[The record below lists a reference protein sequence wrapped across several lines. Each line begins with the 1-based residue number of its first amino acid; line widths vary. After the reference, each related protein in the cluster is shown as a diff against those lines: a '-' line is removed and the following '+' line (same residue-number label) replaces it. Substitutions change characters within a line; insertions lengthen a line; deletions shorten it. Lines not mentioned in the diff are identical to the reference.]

1 MKKTDISAQALGAL
15 NVYTEKDEAVR
26 LSDLWKKT
34 TAVLVFVRHF
44 G

>member
-1 MKKTDISAQALGAL
+1 MKKTDIPVQALGAICVT
-15 NVYTEKDEAVR
+15 NENDSIVR

-34 TAVLVFVRHF
+34 SAILVFVRHF

>member
-1 MKKTDISAQALGAL
+1 MKNTDISVEALGAL
-15 NVYTEKDEAVR
+15 CVYNKKNAIVR

-34 TAVLVFVRHF
+34 KAVLVFVRHF

>member
-1 MKKTDISAQALGAL
+1 MKNTDISAEALGAIL
-15 NVYTEKDEAVR
+15 VYNENDAMVR

-34 TAVLVFVRHF
+34 KTILVFVRHF

>member
-1 MKKTDISAQALGAL
+1 MTSTDISVGELGAL
-15 NVYTEKDEAVR
+15 CVVNENNDIVG

-34 TAVLVFVRHF
+34 QTVLVFVRHF